1 MRMHRRACLA
11 CLAGALAGCSSG
23 GNAGRRSDETVTPAP
38 VPDGRSAPVTAA
50 GELAPAATGDAHVE
64 ALSGGSARFAAEYLA
79 GRAEQ
84 PFDLARILATVD
96 GGAFTY
102 RRFDIRELDRGTV
115 TRTFKGIWYEDGEA
129 VGRFFDGGNQSLQ
142 FEAEEFAPPPAVDR
156 YDRERVVAL
165 LSAFAPAVTAVDGGY
180 EMAADGVAAPA
191 RLPIPEGLD
200 GSENGRL
207 RGRVGDDGVVTELSA
222 LFGVPPSRAGSD
234 PAPITYRLAV
244 TDRGSTVVERP
255 DAEETLE
262 WYRRLKNESPVP
274 ADAAQVE
281 RPDW

>member
-23 GNAGRRSDETVTPAP
+23 GDAGRRSDETVTPAP
-38 VPDGRSAPVTAA
+38 IPDGRSAPVTAG

-64 ALSGGSARFAAEYLA
+64 ALSGGSARFAVEYLA

-244 TDRGSTVVERP
+244 TDRRETTVERP
-255 DAEETLE
+255 DAARTLK
-262 WYRRLKNESPVP
+262 WYRTLQSESPVP
-274 ADAAQVE
+274 DGVAEIAL
-281 RPDW
+281 PDW